1 MGNLSL
7 PKWIYRNRRPTND
20 DAYFEN
26 MSRVIFSRRVNW
38 KTLDKKWDDL
48 KKAFN
53 DFSIDD
59 VAKFNKK
66 DIQRLASDPWM
77 ASNRLATI
85 ATINNA
91 KQFQSIRK
99 LYGSFQLFLDSLDK
113 SDNYV
118 AVVSELRKK
127 FSQMFSSSARIFLF
141 SVGERVEAM
150 GIPC

>member
-1 MGNLSL
+1 
-7 PKWIYRNRRPTND
+7 
-20 DAYFEN
+20 
-26 MSRVIFSRRVNW
+26 MSRVIFSRGLSL

-53 DFSIDD
+53 NFSIDD
-59 VAKFNKK
+59 VSTFNKG
-66 DIQRLASDPWM
+66 DIQRLTSDPWM
-77 ASNRLATI
+77 ASNRLKII

-99 LYGSFQLFLDSLDK
+99 MYGSFQLFLDSLDK

-118 AVVSELRKK
+118 AVVSELHKK

-141 SVGERVEAM
+141 SVGENVRAIGV
-150 GIPC
+150 PC